1 MMSNL
6 MAMQNQVRVE
16 VKLQNLELKVKMR
29 AAAKDRMKKVV
40 SQRVTIND
48 WRYN

>member
-16 VKLQNLELKVKMR
+16 VKQKNQVLIVRLRV
-29 AAAKDRMKKVV
+29 AAKDQKKRVV
-40 SQRVTIND
+40 SQRVMMND
-48 WRYN
+48 WRHN